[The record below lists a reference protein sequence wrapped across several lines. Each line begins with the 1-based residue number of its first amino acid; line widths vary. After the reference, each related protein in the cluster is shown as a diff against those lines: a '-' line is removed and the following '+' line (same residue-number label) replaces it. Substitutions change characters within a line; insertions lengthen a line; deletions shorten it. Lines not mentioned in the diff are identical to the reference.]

1 MFNAPFSFE
10 GRIRR
15 TEYGLS
21 VLIYSIAYGILST
34 IISSSNRGNGGAEAI
49 LLIFIIP
56 LLWFFWAQGAKRCHD
71 IGNSGWMQ
79 LIPFYVFWLIFQD
92 GESGTNKYGPNP
104 KSIQTSNTSST
115 QPNQTGGGYQGGYS
129 GGHNNHGNI
138 SQQNPPNVTNTG
150 EYKSGDLYN

>member
-1 MFNAPFSFE
+1 MFNAPFSFK

-21 VLIYSIAYGILST
+21 VIIYGVIYGILSA
-34 IISSSNRGNGGAEAI
+34 IVSPSSRASDGAEII
-49 LLIFIIP
+49 LLIFLIP
-56 LLWFFWAQGAKRCHD
+56 LIWFFWAQGAKRCHD
-71 IGNSGWMQ
+71 IGKTGWMQ
-79 LIPFYVFWLIFQD
+79 IVPLYIFWLIFQD
-92 GESGTNKYGPNP
+92 GESGTNQYGPNP
-104 KSIQTSNTSST
+104 KSIQSINPT
-115 QPNQTGGGYQGGYS
+115 QPPHTGGGYQGGYS

>member
-21 VLIYSIAYGILST
+21 VIIYSTIYGILSV
-34 IISSSNRGNGGAEAI
+34 IISPSNSGSGGAEVI
-49 LLIFIIP
+49 LLILIIP
-56 LLWFFWAQGAKRCHD
+56 MLWFFFAQGAKRCHD

-79 LIPFYVFWLIFQD
+79 LIPFYGLWLIFQD
-92 GESGTNKYGPNP
+92 GESGTNQYGPNP
-104 KSIQTSNTSST
+104 KSIQTSNTSSS
-115 QPNQTGGGYQGGYS
+115 QPNPTGGGYQGGYS
-129 GGHNNHGNI
+129 GGHNNQGNI
-138 SQQNPPNVTNTG
+138 SQQNPSNNTNTG